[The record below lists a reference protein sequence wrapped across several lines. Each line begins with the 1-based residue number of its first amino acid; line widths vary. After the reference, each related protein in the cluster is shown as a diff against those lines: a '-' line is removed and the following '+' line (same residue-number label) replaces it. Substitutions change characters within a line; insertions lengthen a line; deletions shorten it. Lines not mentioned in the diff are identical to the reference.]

1 MKQVWSSG
9 VLFALLAVLVRG
21 QLGEEK
27 QGCAWDVDADT
38 DQGLDPKSLDAG
50 ASYLAHLPEIS
61 DNMGCQEACCGYQ
74 DCQLALVG
82 ASADGPSEC
91 FLVNC
96 MKDGKDVCV
105 LQSDTQF
112 KVYRKKTHPKTTIIE
127 VDDISEAGVP
137 REVNSTDKCRMP
149 MVVGSCRAAFPKYY
163 YDVTNQTCKLFI
175 YGGCNGNANNF
186 HSQEECEGA
195 CSGVTGTVLLS
206 KDSPMQ
212 RRMAMTVDNQV
223 AVIAGSK
230 GRKGSDADKP
240 TDHKSIEYKDACMVP
255 SDSGPCRAAFNLF
268 YFDPSTSS
276 CQSFI
281 YGGCQGNGN
290 RYGTLDECMARCTGE
305 HGEQGQHNG
314 HNRLTPGVFL
324 VATLAVSSALIL
336 MGLIL
341 ITIWR
346 SKLQR
351 GHRRLGDKEDLLPYE
366 QLFEEQ
372 LPEEALP
379 KVVTA
384 P

>member
-27 QGCAWDVDADT
+27 QGCAWDVDAD
-38 DQGLDPKSLDAG
+38 QGLDPKSLDAG
-50 ASYLAHLPEIS
+50 ASSWAHLPEIS
-61 DNMGCQEACCGYQ
+61 DSMGCQEACCGYQ
-74 DCQLALVG
+74 DCQIALVG

-105 LQSDTQF
+105 LQSDTRF
-112 KVYRKKTHPKTTIIE
+112 KVYRKKTHPKTTKIE

-175 YGGCNGNANNF
+175 YGGCNGNGNNF

-195 CSGVTGTVLLS
+195 CSGVTGTVLMS

-212 RRMAMTVDNQV
+212 RRLAMTANDRV

-230 GRKGSDADKP
+230 GRKGSEADKHA
-240 TDHKSIEYKDACMVP
+240 DHMSIEYKDACMVP

-268 YFDPSTSS
+268 YFDASTSS

-305 HGEQGQHNG
+305 HGEQVQHNG
-314 HNRLTPGVFL
+314 HNRVTPGVFL

-379 KVVTA
+379 KVGTA

>member
-1 MKQVWSSG
+1 MKQVWSGG
-9 VLFALLAVLVRG
+9 VLFVLLAVLVRG
-21 QLGEEK
+21 QLDEEK
-27 QGCAWDVDADT
+27 QGCAWDVDP

-50 ASYLAHLPEIS
+50 ARYLAHLPEMADS
-61 DNMGCQEACCGYQ
+61 KGCQDVCCGYQ

-82 ASADGPSEC
+82 TPVHGTSDC

-96 MKDGKDVCV
+96 MKDGKDVCL

-112 KVYRKKTHPKTTIIE
+112 TVYRKKTHPKTTKVE

-175 YGGCNGNANNF
+175 YGGCNGNSNNF

-195 CSGVTGTVLLS
+195 CSGVTVTVIL
-206 KDSPMQ
+206 
-212 RRMAMTVDNQV
+212 
-223 AVIAGSK
+223 GSK
-230 GRKGSDADKP
+230 GRKGSDADKH
-240 TDHKSIEYKDACMVP
+240 TDDKRIEYKDACMVP
-255 SDSGPCRAAFNLF
+255 SDSGPCRAAFNMF

-281 YGGCQGNGN
+281 YGGCKGNDN

-305 HGEQGQHNG
+305 DGEQGQHNG
-314 HNRLTPGVFL
+314 HNRMTPGFFL
-324 VATLAVSSALIL
+324 VATLAVISALIL
-336 MGLIL
+336 MGLI
-341 ITIWR
+341 IIIQR

-351 GHRRLGDKEDLLPYE
+351 GHRHLSDKEDLLPYE

-379 KVVTA
+379 KVGTA

>member
-1 MKQVWSSG
+1 MKQVWSGG
-9 VLFALLAVLVRG
+9 VLFVLLAVLVRG
-21 QLGEEK
+21 QLDEEK
-27 QGCAWDVDADT
+27 QGCAWDVDTDI

-50 ASYLAHLPEIS
+50 ASYLAHLQEIS
-61 DNMGCQEACCGYQ
+61 DSKGCQDSCCGYQ

-82 ASADGPSEC
+82 TPANGTSEC

-112 KVYRKKTHPKTTIIE
+112 KVYRKKTHPKTTKVE

-137 REVNSTDKCRMP
+137 TEVNSTDKCLMP

-175 YGGCNGNANNF
+175 YGGCNGNGNNF
-186 HSQEECEGA
+186 YSQEECEGA

-206 KDSPMQ
+206 KNLPMQ
-212 RRMAMTVDNQV
+212 RRMAMTADDQV
-223 AVIAGSK
+223 TIIAGSK
-230 GRKGSDADKP
+230 GRKGSDD
-240 TDHKSIEYKDACMVP
+240 DKSIEYKDACMVP
-255 SDSGPCRAAFNLF
+255 SDSGPCRAAFNMF
-268 YFDPSTSS
+268 YFDHSTSS

-281 YGGCQGNGN
+281 YGGCQGNSN
-290 RYGTLDECMARCTGE
+290 RYVTLDECMARCTGE
-305 HGEQGQHNG
+305 QG
-314 HNRLTPGVFL
+314 LFL
-324 VATLAVSSALIL
+324 VATVAVISALIL
-336 MGLIL
+336 MGLIG
-341 ITIWR
+341 ITIRR
-346 SKLQR
+346 SKLHR
-351 GHRRLGDKEDLLPYE
+351 GHRHLGDKEDLLPYE

-379 KVVTA
+379 KVGTA